1 VLARLLELNRQ
12 HAEEE
17 GLSGV
22 AAEARV
28 KSSKRGKRGKRTIR
42 KQARDQPAIFP

>member
-1 VLARLLELNRQ
+1 VFASHGR
-12 HAEEE
+12 
-17 GLSGV
+17 LSGV

-42 KQARDQPAIFP
+42 KQARDQPAMFP